1 MKRPMLTIASL
12 ALLTLSAGAF
22 GADEKKLEEGFECIF
37 NGKDMTGWEGK
48 PGWWNVEDGALTA
61 RSTEEKPCKKHNY
74 LMWRGGAADNFELRL
89 EYRVVGGNSG
99 IQFRSREMP
108 DFDIVGYQADIEAG
122 DQWSGCLFEVGTPGR
137 VTDVPEGDRGRGG
150 VAMRGKKVLID
161 AGGTQHVSDVADP
174 AELLKKV
181 KKEDWN
187 EYQIIAQGNK
197 VTLKI
202 NGVIMT
208 QVIDNDK
215 NKVRPGGMIAFQM
228 HPGPPMVVQ
237 FRNIRI
243 KQYK

>member
-1 MKRPMLTIASL
+1 MTKRIASIAIL
-12 ALLTLSAGAF
+12 ALVVLCVDAF
-22 GADEKKLEEGFECIF
+22 AADAKKGEEGFKPIF

-61 RSTEEKPCKKHNY
+61 RSTAEKPCKKHNY

-122 DQWSGCLFEVGTPGR
+122 DQWTGCLFEVGGGR
-137 VTDVPEGDRGRGG
+137 QG
-150 VAMRGKKVLID
+150 VAMRGEKVLID
-161 AGGTQHVSDVADP
+161 ADGTKHVTKVADP
-174 AELLKKV
+174 ARLLKKV

-187 EYQIIAQGNK
+187 EYHIIAQGNK
-197 VTLKI
+197 VTLKV
-202 NGVIMT
+202 NGSIMT
-208 QVIDNDK
+208 QVFDNDK
-215 NKVRPGGMIAFQM
+215 NKVEPGGMIAFQM

-243 KQYK
+243 RQFK

>member
-1 MKRPMLTIASL
+1 MKRHIPAIVALT
-12 ALLTLSAGAF
+12 LLGLSAGAF
-22 GADEKKLEEGFECIF
+22 AADEKKAEEGFKCIF

-108 DFDIVGYQADIEAG
+108 DFDIEGYQADIEAG
-122 DQWSGCLFEVGTPGR
+122 DQWSGCLFEVG
-137 VTDVPEGDRGRGG
+137 GDRLG
-150 VAMRGKKVLID
+150 VAMRGEKVLID
-161 AGGTQHVSDVADP
+161 ADGTKHVTKVADP
-174 AELLKKV
+174 AELLKKI

-187 EYQIIAQGNK
+187 EYHIIAQGNK
-197 VTLKI
+197 ATLKI
-202 NGVIMT
+202 NGLIMA
-208 QVIDNDK
+208 QVVDNDE
-215 NKVRPGGMIAFQM
+215 NKVKQGGMIAFQM

-243 KQYK
+243 KHFK

>member
-1 MKRPMLTIASL
+1 MKRHMPAIVA
-12 ALLTLSAGAF
+12 LTLIGLSASAF
-22 GADEKKLEEGFECIF
+22 AADGKKVEEGFECIF

-48 PGWWNVEDGALTA
+48 SGWWNVEDGALTA

-122 DQWSGCLFEVGTPGR
+122 DQWSGCLFEVGGGR
-137 VTDVPEGDRGRGG
+137 QG

-161 AGGTQHVSDVADP
+161 ADGTKHVTEVADP

-187 EYQIIAQGNK
+187 EYHIIAQGNEL
-197 VTLKI
+197 TLKI
-202 NGVIMT
+202 NGLIMT
-208 QVIDNDK
+208 QVVDNDK
-215 NKVRPGGMIAFQM
+215 NKVKPGGMIAFQM

-243 KQYK
+243 KQFK